1 MCVSLYAGVMPSG
14 SVFASTKIK
23 PDLPI
28 GEEIHEPA
36 APPAKKSKPAEP
48 AITKGQK
55 SQPSTAGTDS
65 DKNAKSKQPADQSK
79 AGAHQDSSDHATGG
93 EEADPYAAPH
103 KTAGDGAAPH
113 AKGTAP
119 DNSHQSD
126 SHNSVSASAH
136 DEESGK
142 LLEGKV
148 APATP
153 AKGSGFVWFAVVFAL
168 LAIAIFIFT

>member
-1 MCVSLYAGVMPSG
+1 MTSG
-14 SVFASTKIK
+14 SAFAATKIK

-36 APPAKKSKPAEP
+36 APPAKKSKPAET
-48 AITKGQK
+48 AITKDQK
-55 SQPSTAGTDS
+55 SQPAPAGTDS

-79 AGAHQDSSDHATGG
+79 AGAHQDSTDHATGG
-93 EEADPYAAPH
+93 EEADPYAASN
-103 KTAGDGAAPH
+103 KTSGDGGAPH

-119 DNSHQSD
+119 DNSHQND
-126 SHNSVSASAH
+126 SHNSAPASVH
-136 DEESGK
+136 DTESGK